1 MPKMVKLV
9 GIYDFGVMR
18 YVDSA
23 AISVIS
29 NLAASNSTCCQ
40 IVIAIK

>member
-9 GIYDFGVMR
+9 GIHEFGVMR
-18 YVDSA
+18 YIDSA

-29 NLAASNSTCCQ
+29 NLAASNSARRQT
-40 IVIAIK
+40 VIAIK